1 MYRIDV
7 EIENEKYMQKETRE
21 KARVRRKGQVRE
33 RIEEN
38 SDFDKTET

>member
-1 MYRIDV
+1 
-7 EIENEKYMQKETRE
+7 MQKETRD
-21 KARVRRKGQVRE
+21 KARVRWKGWKVRE